1 MQTLQFINTMDNSMS
16 LIFSFVLEAFR
27 CMGICVK
34 GKLLPDPE
42 KDALAC
48 TCVDDT
54 FTDNRIPVEFYEWFV
69 HNISMAL
76 AFLCFLVHI

>member
-1 MQTLQFINTMDNSMS
+1 
-16 LIFSFVLEAFR
+16 
-27 CMGICVK
+27 MGICVK

-76 AFLCFLVHI
+76 AFLCFLVRI